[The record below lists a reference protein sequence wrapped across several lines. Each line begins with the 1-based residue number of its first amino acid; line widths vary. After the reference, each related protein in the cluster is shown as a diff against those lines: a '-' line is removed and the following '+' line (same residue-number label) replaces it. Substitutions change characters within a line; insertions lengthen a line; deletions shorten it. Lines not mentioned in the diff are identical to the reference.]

1 MFSVSVNLREEKRA
15 GYPLRDA
22 ALCGFIARAASLPV
36 YQKMLHCAAFI
47 HGIFSAALSVLE
59 RVEIERN
66 ALAFRTCL
74 DAERLT
80 FDRDA
85 AAIAVEA
92 IRTNNAPEGSEGYVN
107 MLKTYTTPTV
117 LKFAEAAGIRRNA
130 QDKWEDLILFPIDE
144 CHTLNPDIYTQN
156 DIKDE
161 NRSTYHALCSV
172 LRDLIETPIFALFMS
187 TTSKTRQLA
196 PPVLV
201 DPSSRVTGGELVQHP
216 PYTAFPFDVYKAIIV
231 ENTRNLDEVCELS
244 FLCRFGRPLWWTRW
258 HSGDEDVRKGLIK
271 FAMAKL
277 KGNAGMLSDAAK
289 FAALSTRHLLMFEPD
304 RRPPGMD
311 NKQYQAATVEEY
323 RQVASHMRTVHCIP
337 THREYMHTSTPSEPI
352 LAEAAARLLALS
364 ECPQVKILAE
374 DLNPLVG
381 KGERGELAARLLCNL
396 AHDAALK
403 ISPIILDEN
412 LEFSRPI
419 RLIHFLE
426 ALIAP
431 KSHSQLLDSRPV
443 TGGNLPFRDAFDDCW
458 VNFTHWSKMGD
469 ASCLTTAALWKA
481 IARGTAWQCCDGMPG
496 IDQLIP
502 FVRGRHA
509 KLGRGTVSAIAI
521 QNKDRKTAL
530 KVKLDDKFPAR
541 LFADAPGGTRQ
552 SFIFLT
558 MQLGVQL
565 SAAAAAKATKAA
577 PAITPSKTSVGV
589 SPRIRTT
596 RSVEVDNRPGR
607 YDITINGCSPTVYQ
621 VIREEDRSHWAQL
634 LAARSLESELARQTP
649 PHMELLVRSKPL
661 FWSGAPSFDWA
672 EDADGKVDVNEEQE
686 EKIEFGKGE
695 EEEDDI

>member
-1 MFSVSVNLREEKRA
+1 MFSVSEART

-22 ALCGFIARAASLPV
+22 ALCAFIARVAYRPL
-36 YQKMLHCAAFI
+36 YRKKLHCAAFI

-59 RVEIERN
+59 CAEIKHN

-74 DAERLT
+74 DVERPI
-80 FDRDA
+80 FDQA
-85 AAIAVEA
+85 AATKADEA
-92 IRTNNAPEGSEGYVN
+92 KQTNEAKFGYFEQSEAYQS
-107 MLKTYTTPTV
+107 MLQEYTIPAV
-117 LKFAEAAGIRRNA
+117 LKFAEAAGISRDA
-130 QDKWEDLILFPIDE
+130 QGKWKDLILFPIDE
-144 CHTLNPDIYTQN
+144 FHTLYPPKDDINDNTQ
-156 DIKDE
+156 
-161 NRSTYHALCSV
+161 STYHALCSV
-172 LRDLIETPIFALFMS
+172 LHDLIKTPIFALFMS
-187 TTSKTRQLA
+187 TAFNTRQLA
-196 PPVLV
+196 PPVFD
-201 DPSSRVTGGELVQHP
+201 DPSSRICNPGKLVQHP

-258 HSGDEDVRKGLIK
+258 DSGDEDVRKGLIK

-277 KGNAGMLSDAAK
+277 KGGDLKVGNAAK

-304 RRPPGMD
+304 RQPPGMD

-364 ECPQVKILAE
+364 ECPQVKFLAE

-403 ISPIILDEN
+403 TSPQIPDKN

-458 VNFTHWSKMGD
+458 VNFTHWSKIDD

-481 IARGTAWQCCDGMPG
+481 IARGTAWQCCDGMSG
-496 IDQLIP
+496 IDQVIP
-502 FVRGRHA
+502 FVRGRDA

-521 QNKDRKTAL
+521 QNQDRKFAL
-530 KVKLDDKFPAR
+530 KVKLDDEFPAR
-541 LFADAPGGTRQ
+541 LFADAPGGTQQ

-565 SAAAAAKATKAA
+565 SAAAAAKATKVAT
-577 PAITPSKTSVGV
+577 PITPSKTSVGV
-589 SPRIRTT
+589 PPLIRTT
-596 RSVEVDNRPGR
+596 RSAKVDDRPGR
-607 YDITINGCSPTVYQ
+607 YDITIIGCSPTVYQ
-621 VIREEDRSHWAQL
+621 VIKEEDRSHWAQL
-634 LAARSLESELARQTP
+634 LAARSFNCEFPRQKPTLT
-649 PHMELLVRSKPL
+649 ELLVRSKPL

-672 EDADGKVDVNEEQE
+672 KDGEGKVDDVNEEQE